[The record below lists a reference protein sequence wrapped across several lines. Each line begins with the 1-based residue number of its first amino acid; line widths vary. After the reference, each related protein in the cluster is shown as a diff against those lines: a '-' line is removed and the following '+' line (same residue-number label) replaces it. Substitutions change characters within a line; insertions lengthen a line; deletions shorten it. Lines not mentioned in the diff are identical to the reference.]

1 DPCRFIQVLSNGEGG
16 RVAQVSIARFCVGA
30 FIWRALFGNR
40 FGRCLRV
47 LGVLGQNRCAAQES
61 APDESTDAEPGDAD
75 TPETGDDTAEGPQ
88 LGQSYVAATFTD
100 WSLTCVVSGTGNDPC
115 RFIQVLSNGE
125 GGRVAQVSIVPLP
138 PGQGVVAAAIVETP
152 LGTLLRVPQTAEQ
165 LEQPGGLRIQVDSG
179 ELRVFQFTFCGPDGC
194 VAEIGMEQGLVD
206 AFKRGNTAK
215 ITIWSVD
222 APGQPVELDLSLA
235 GFTAGFD
242 RVSEL
247 AAGAAPAE

>member
-1 DPCRFIQVLSNGEGG
+1 MGCWRLLAAGLILLGG
-16 RVAQVSIARFCVGA
+16 SAVWAQDAETVPDAETTQAEDG
-30 FIWRALFGNR
+30 G
-40 FGRCLRV
+40 
-47 LGVLGQNRCAAQES
+47 S
-61 APDESTDAEPGDAD
+61 APAEAPATDAGADDTGTGDA
-75 TPETGDDTAEGPQ
+75 GAAAEGPAVNS
-88 LGQSYVAATFTD
+88 SYVAATFTD

-115 RFIQVLSNGE
+115 RFIQVLNNGE

-138 PGQGVVAAAIVETP
+138 PGQGVAAAAIVETP

-165 LEQPGGLRIQVDSG
+165 LQQPGGLRLQVDNG

-194 VAEIGMEQGLVD
+194 VAEIGMEQELVE

-222 APGQPVELDLSLA
+222 APGQPVELELSLS
-235 GFTAGFD
+235 GFTAGFN

-247 AAGAAPAE
+247 AAGPAPE